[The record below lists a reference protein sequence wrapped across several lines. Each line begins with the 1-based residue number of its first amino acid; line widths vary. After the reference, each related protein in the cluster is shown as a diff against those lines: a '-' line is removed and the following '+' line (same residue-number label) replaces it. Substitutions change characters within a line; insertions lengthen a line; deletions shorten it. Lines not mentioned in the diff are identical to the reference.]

1 MIIGRF
7 PWMVLLA
14 ATVSGCAQSGPLLT
28 QGTTVGSLKTSLSH
42 MEYENQQ
49 LKREV
54 ASLKAENRDI
64 EGRLVQEESVNG
76 ELSARLDD
84 ARDLLRGRGIADDTG
99 SDGGAPRTTL
109 PAGQSTR
116 KKRKPPFAR
125 IPGRLDPLP
134 SLEDETEPQSKRD
147 PSADGPQSRLQ
158 RNNVWLPVVGGLLE
172 PTPARR

>member
-1 MIIGRF
+1 MTHGRSR
-7 PWMVLLA
+7 WMLMTLLCL
-14 ATVSGCAQSGPLLT
+14 SGCAQSGPLLT

-49 LKREV
+49 LQREV
-54 ASLKAENRDI
+54 ATLKAENRDV
-64 EGRLVQEESVNG
+64 EGRLLQEETVNG

-84 ARDLLRGRGIADDTG
+84 ARDLLRGRGIAEDMG

-134 SLEDETEPQSKRD
+134 SLDDPADPRPARD
-147 PSADGPQSRLQ
+147 PAADGPQSRLP
-158 RNNVWLPVVGGLLE
+158 RNNVWLPVVGGLME
-172 PTPARR
+172 PTPTRR